1 MGRMQMELHTGIDL
15 AVALVRQD
23 NLTDLL
29 RTATRQLSKTFGL
42 DRCWALELDMS
53 GRTLHCSDLGEAGE
67 FDCGDFSHPFA
78 HVLRSGQ
85 PQALSR
91 AASHRL
97 DHAGFQALF
106 EASGRP
112 RSLWLEP
119 LQDEGGRLLGVLVLC
134 RDDVDWQGVVE
145 QPLYTGLRE
154 LLVRQWVAQLRT
166 RDQAWQRRLLK
177 RSLDQLHD
185 TETLRRRC
193 ERLARTLV
201 GGSESMVQLR
211 TQIVRAAGS
220 QLSVLVQGETGCGK
234 DVVARGVHDL
244 SARASGPLVVVNCA
258 AIPDTLL
265 ESELFGHT
273 RGAFSGADQAKEGL
287 LAQADGGTLFLD
299 EIGDFPLTLQPKL
312 LRFIQDKEYERVGDP
327 VTRRA
332 DVRILAATNLD
343 LTEMAKEGRFREDL
357 LYRLNVITLTLPPL
371 RERTDDILTLA
382 DRFLAGFVK
391 EYARPARGFSEA
403 AQNALLNH
411 GWPGNIRELRNV
423 IERASIICNEE
434 RVDVAHLGLGAEPE
448 DNAAPRVGASLSLD
462 ELEKAHIAAVLASS
476 PTLEQAARTL
486 GIDASTL
493 YRKRKQFGL

>member
-1 MGRMQMELHTGIDL
+1 MSAAKQLEARQMAARLETLEEE
-15 AVALVRQD
+15 VRQTRVSGD
-23 NLTDLL
+23 SQSPAMMAVLETARQVAGTDANILI
-29 RTATRQLSKTFGL
+29 
-42 DRCWALELDMS
+42 
-53 GRTLHCSDLGEAGE
+53 LGESGTGKGE
-67 FDCGDFSHPFA
+67 
-78 HVLRSGQ
+78 
-85 PQALSR
+85 
-91 AASHRL
+91 
-97 DHAGFQALF
+97 
-106 EASGRP
+106 
-112 RSLWLEP
+112 
-119 LQDEGGRLLGVLVLC
+119 
-134 RDDVDWQGVVE
+134 
-145 QPLYTGLRE
+145 
-154 LLVRQWVAQLRT
+154 
-166 RDQAWQRRLLK
+166 
-177 RSLDQLHD
+177 
-185 TETLRRRC
+185 
-193 ERLARTLV
+193 LARLIH
-201 GGSESMVQLR
+201 GWSR
-211 TQIVRAAGS
+211 RAKKEC
-220 QLSVLVQGETGCGK
+220 VTI
-234 DVVARGVHDL
+234 
-244 SARASGPLVVVNCA
+244 NCPSLNA
-258 AIPDTLL
+258 ELM

-273 RGAFSGADQAKEGL
+273 KGAFTGASESTLGRVS
-287 LAQADGGTLFLD
+287 QADGGTLFLD